1 VTGGGALSSPIRKCY
16 ETECPA
22 SLSYGLQVPGWS
34 GRISQEHD
42 MDINELLSNGKI
54 LDQLARSAALR
65 RMTLAR
71 GSKLFCLLWFAA

>member
-1 VTGGGALSSPIRKCY
+1 
-16 ETECPA
+16 
-22 SLSYGLQVPGWS
+22 
-34 GRISQEHD
+34 